1 MNLHRLGTIVGIELR
16 QRVRSVAW
24 YVLLGVFA
32 LILLGLLLLSFAS
45 FALWN
50 GGNELF
56 FSIVIMLVLL
66 LVLLVSP
73 TLSGSAVN
81 GDRDAATLAPVQ
93 VTLVTTGEIV
103 VGKFLAAW
111 TSGLAFLVVAAPF
124 LLVATFAGGLN
135 PLVILTSLVI
145 LVVEVGVVAAI
156 GVGLSAVVARPLF
169 SVASTYLIVA
179 ALTIGTLLV
188 FGLGGTALRT
198 SQEVVSR
205 DFDFAAVPS
214 GCDPFATSP
223 QNGCPSP
230 GEVGCVDSTSYTEI
244 PRFDRVWWVL
254 AANPFVILADATPP
268 TYDPEYGGPSDLFS
282 QIAYGVRLAQIAPEP
297 RVERDSCATYTSE
310 RVPDYTTPEQQVAG
324 TAPSWFV
331 GLLVQLVIAGGL
343 MAWGIARTRT
353 PSRRLP
359 PGTRIA

>member
-1 MNLHRLGTIVGIELR
+1 MNVGRLRTIIGIELR

-32 LILLGLLLLSFAS
+32 VILIGLLVLSLAS
-45 FALWN
+45 FALWD
-50 GGNELF
+50 GGNEWF

-81 GDRDAATLAPVQ
+81 GDRDTATLAPVQ
-93 VTLVTTGEIV
+93 VTLVTTTEIV

-111 TSGLAFLVVAAPF
+111 ISGLAFLVVALPF
-124 LLVATFAGGLN
+124 LLVATFAGDLN
-135 PLVILTSLVI
+135 PLVIVSSLVV

-188 FGLGGTALRT
+188 FGLGATALRST
-198 SQEVVSR
+198 QVSVTR
-205 DFDFAAVPS
+205 DFDTSSVPA
-214 GCDPFATSP
+214 GCNPFDASEVE
-223 QNGCPSP
+223 GCPTLD
-230 GEVGCVDSTSYTEI
+230 EIGCSETTSLNDV

-268 TYDPEYGGPSDLFS
+268 TYDERYGSPSDLFS
-282 QIAYGVRLAQIAPEP
+282 QVAVGVRLAQIPPEP
-297 RVERDSCATYTSE
+297 QVVTDYCERYGQEQVPPYETLEE
-310 RVPDYTTPEQQVAG
+310 RTAG
-324 TAPSWFV
+324 TTPSWFV
-331 GLLVQLVIAGGL
+331 GLLAQLVLAAGL

-353 PSRRLP
+353 PAKRLP

>member
-1 MNLHRLGTIVGIELR
+1 MNLHRLGTIVGVDLR

-45 FALWN
+45 FALWS
-50 GGNELF
+50 GGDEWF

-103 VGKFLAAW
+103 IGKFLAAW
-111 TSGLAFLVVAAPF
+111 ISGLAFLVVAVPF
-124 LLVATFAGGLN
+124 LLVSTFAGGLN
-135 PLVILTSLVI
+135 PLVILSSLAI
-145 LVVEVGVVAAI
+145 LVVEIGIVAAM
-156 GVGLSAVVARPLF
+156 GVGLSAIVARPLF

-188 FGLGGTALRT
+188 FGLGATALRT
-198 SQEVVSR
+198 SQEVVTR
-205 DFDFAAVPS
+205 DFDFAAVPD
-214 GCDPFATSP
+214 GCDPFATSS
-223 QNGCPSP
+223 QNGCPSA
-230 GEVGCVDSTSYTEI
+230 GEIGCVENTSYTDV

-268 TYDPEYGGPSDLFS
+268 TYDPDHGSPSDLFS
-282 QIAYGVRLAQIAPEP
+282 QIAYGVRMAQIAPEP
-297 RVERDSCATYTSE
+297 RVEYDSCATYTSE
-310 RVPDYTTPEQQVAG
+310 QVPDYTTPAQQIEG

-331 GLLVQLVIAGGL
+331 GLLVQIVVAGGL
-343 MAWGIARTRT
+343 LAWGTARTRT
-353 PSRRLP
+353 PARRLP